1 MNGKA
6 HAAISGIS
14 VAGLLVCLRH
24 RNAEARLPHPV
35 VGGIVAALTASLPD
49 LLEPATSPNHRQFCH
64 SVVFAAALSVVL
76 REVYD
81 WAPDTPLGQFAREV
95 LLSAGLA
102 YLIHLGVDATTAK
115 SIPWLGKFD

>member
-14 VAGLLVCLRH
+14 VAGLLVCLQH
-24 RNAEARLPHPV
+24 RNPEARLPHPA
-35 VGGIVAALTASLPD
+35 VGGIVAALRAGLRA

-64 SVVFAAALSVVL
+64 SVVFAAGLSVLL

-81 WAPDTPLGQFAREV
+81 WAPDTPLGEFIRDV
-95 LLSAGLA
+95 VLSAGLA